1 MGWGCC
7 TSGISEKCIFY
18 ARILRRIWV
27 EISDFLLWV
36 EFFSQTRVI
45 KICGGA
51 RGLSIV
57 IFSSFLIFHTIQALQ
72 FLPLF
77 LKLLTAHPD
86 LAALFEFRMNR
97 PLFQQH
103 QNLLLLSARTLYM
116 YIICRKWQKVIFL
129 NDDDG
134 QRYSDGTNII
144 QSLLSLPTYGG
155 DKVSDKKKKFNSI
168 FSQYNACLNSVSKK
182 WFRAM

>member
-7 TSGISEKCIFY
+7 MSGISEKCIFY

-51 RGLSIV
+51 RALCIV
-57 IFSSFLIFHTIQALQ
+57 IFFPFLIFHTIQALQ

-77 LKLLTAHPD
+77 LKLLTTHPD

-144 QSLLSLPTYGG
+144 QSRYPHMVET
-155 DKVSDKKKKFNSI
+155 KCPIQKKIFNSI
-168 FSQYNACLNSVSKK
+168 FSQYNACLILFLKK

>member
-7 TSGISEKCIFY
+7 MSGISEKCIFY

-51 RGLSIV
+51 KGLCIV
-57 IFSSFLIFHTIQALQ
+57 IFFPLLNIPYYLGFIVFTTI
-72 FLPLF
+72 
-77 LKLLTAHPD
+77 LKITNRTPGSGRTLRIPD
-86 LAALFEFRMNR
+86 EQT
-97 PLFQQH
+97 PFQQH
-103 QNLLLLSARTLYM
+103 QNLLLMSARTLYM
-116 YIICRKWQKVIFL
+116 YTICRKWQKVIFL

-144 QSLLSLPTYGG
+144 
-155 DKVSDKKKKFNSI
+155 
-168 FSQYNACLNSVSKK
+168 
-182 WFRAM
+182 